1 MSPRPSTLAAALRR
15 SALTGAMLLA
25 LPAGSA
31 FAQTGCPS
39 ALDAAAIAA
48 HHAAR
53 ETVTPPPPMSI
64 SDAECG
70 REKLT
75 HFLAQ
80 SQGKIV
86 GYKAGLT
93 NPAVQKRF
101 GHDSPIRGTLFSDML
116 LKDSAEIPARYG
128 AKPIFEADLVV
139 EVGDSGIN
147 RARTRADAIRH
158 LSRIYPFIELPDL
171 MVDDPSRLTGASL
184 VYLNVVARLGVL
196 GAPLDVASLPSP
208 LDTLADMT
216 VRLVDENGKEL
227 DTAKGTTILG
237 HPIDAVLWLV
247 EDLQRAGITLKKGDL
262 LSLGSFSKPL
272 APKAGGSA
280 KVIYEGLPGTP
291 SVSVRFR

>member
-1 MSPRPSTLAAALRR
+1 
-15 SALTGAMLLA
+15 
-25 LPAGSA
+25 
-31 FAQTGCPS
+31 
-39 ALDAAAIAA
+39 
-48 HHAAR
+48 
-53 ETVTPPPPMSI
+53 
-64 SDAECG
+64 
-70 REKLT
+70 
-75 HFLAQ
+75 
-80 SQGKIV
+80 
-86 GYKAGLT
+86 
-93 NPAVQKRF
+93 
-101 GHDSPIRGTLFSDML
+101 
-116 LKDSAEIPARYG
+116 
-128 AKPIFEADLVV
+128 
-139 EVGDSGIN
+139 
-147 RARTRADAIRH
+147 
-158 LSRIYPFIELPDL
+158 

-184 VYLNVVARLGVL
+184 VYLNVVACLGAL

-227 DTAKGTTILG
+227 DTAKGTAILG